1 MPKTKSSEEARV
13 SPTRFKNPQIIE
25 MKSRKMAVVVTR
37 GDPNVVS
44 AKVLPALYGSVYKL
58 KFQLK
63 SKGADFKVRA
73 LCARWPDAH
82 LVPKDQWT
90 GIWGL
95 QVPDDVTELPQKT
108 PEIQVKLET
117 WKYGKV
123 AQILHLGPYSEEGP
137 TVARLHQ
144 FIQDEGYQIA
154 GSHEEEY
161 LTRPTAKVP
170 KTLIRYPIKKA

>member
-1 MPKTKSSEEARV
+1 
-13 SPTRFKNPQIIE
+13 
-25 MKSRKMAVVVTR
+25 MKPRKMAVVVTK

-58 KFQLK
+58 KFQRK
-63 SKGADFKVRA
+63 RQGADFKVGA
-73 LCARWPDAH
+73 LCARWPNAH
-82 LVPKDQWT
+82 LVPKNQWT

-95 QVPDDVTELPQKT
+95 QVPDDVIELPQT
-108 PEIQVKLET
+108 TLEIQVKFET
-117 WKYGKV
+117 WTYGKV
-123 AQILHLGPYSEEGP
+123 AQVLHLGSYSEEGP
-137 TVARLHQ
+137 TIARLHQ
-144 FIQDEGYQIA
+144 FIQEEGCQIA